1 MTMKMYDTIMEEENP
16 KSVEQILD
24 EMKSISL
31 SVDTPDYL
39 LHATP
44 PQMNQSGEISLAFHL
59 TLRTTNIF
67 IDGGTE
73 GEYRIDLSQVL
84 SEPLQKIMEITGG
97 PTEKVNITVPSI
109 LFSPND
115 KLTLNVMKFI
125 RHHQVNSLQMYD
137 AYPQEIVQG
146 LGFYTPTIE
155 RGFPMYDTDTN
166 KRVEKLKRRI
176 EVVGKFLSKG
186 NIEGT
191 PYTMDIDSFHFNVNP
206 EGVKNDGVIH
216 VQDLVPIIKIK
227 VNPSELG
234 EQVRN
239 KMGDLLDIPEDSI
252 PDLILV
258 V

>member
-1 MTMKMYDTIMEEENP
+1 MKMYDTIMEEENP
-16 KSVEQILD
+16 KSIEQILD

-44 PQMNQSGEISLAFHL
+44 PQMTQSGEISLAFHL

-67 IDGGTE
+67 IEGDDT
-73 GEYRIDLSQVL
+73 GEYKIDLSQVL
-84 SEPLQKIMEITGG
+84 SEPLLKIMEITGG

-115 KLTLNVMKFI
+115 KLTLNVMKFVP
-125 RHHQVNSLQMYD
+125 HHEVRSLQMYD

-206 EGVKNDGVIH
+206 EGVKSDGVIH

-239 KMGDLLDIPEDSI
+239 RMGDLLDIPEDSI

>member
-1 MTMKMYDTIMEEENP
+1 
-16 KSVEQILD
+16 
-24 EMKSISL
+24 
-31 SVDTPDYL
+31 
-39 LHATP
+39 
-44 PQMNQSGEISLAFHL
+44 
-59 TLRTTNIF
+59 
-67 IDGGTE
+67 
-73 GEYRIDLSQVL
+73 
-84 SEPLQKIMEITGG
+84 
-97 PTEKVNITVPSI
+97 
-109 LFSPND
+109 
-115 KLTLNVMKFI
+115 
-125 RHHQVNSLQMYD
+125 
-137 AYPQEIVQG
+137 
-146 LGFYTPTIE
+146 
-155 RGFPMYDTDTN
+155 MYDTDTN

>member
-1 MTMKMYDTIMEEENP
+1 MTMKMYDTIMEEGNP
-16 KSVEQILD
+16 KSVEQIIK
-24 EMKSISL
+24 EMIGVSL

-44 PQMNQSGEISLAFHL
+44 PQMTPTGEISLAFYL
-59 TLRTTNIF
+59 ILRTTNIF
-67 IDGGTE
+67 IEGDDT
-73 GEYRIDLSQVL
+73 GEYKIDLSQVL

-97 PTEKVNITVPSI
+97 PTEKVHITIPSI
-109 LFSPND
+109 IFSPND
-115 KLTLNVMKFI
+115 KLTIDVMKFI
-125 RHHQVNSLQMYD
+125 PHHEVRSLQMYD

-155 RGFPMYDTDTN
+155 RGFPMYDTETN
-166 KRVEKLKRRI
+166 NRVEKLKRRI

-191 PYTMDIDSFHFNVNP
+191 PYTMDIDSYHFNVDP
-206 EGVKNDGVIH
+206 EGVKSDGVIH

-234 EQVRN
+234 EQVRD
-239 KMGDLLDIPEDSI
+239 KMGDLLDIPEENV
-252 PDLILV
+252 PDLIV
-258 V
+258 VV